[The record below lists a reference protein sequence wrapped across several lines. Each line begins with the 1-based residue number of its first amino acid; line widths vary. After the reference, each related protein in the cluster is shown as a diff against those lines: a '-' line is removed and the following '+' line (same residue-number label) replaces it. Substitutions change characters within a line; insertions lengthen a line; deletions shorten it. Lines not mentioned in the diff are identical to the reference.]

1 MRKLRLTGVAGL
13 VIAAVLIPAGAADA
27 KQSTTGCPK
36 KWEPATTMALPP
48 GQFENRD
55 HNDNGTVC
63 VKGPQGS
70 NEHFNVKD
78 DQTNGPVA
86 PVFWSSL
93 LIDSDELPVPQDVF
107 IVIDNMNLYFGGV
120 YLTPTVEDV
129 ADDSPR

>member
-13 VIAAVLIPAGAADA
+13 AVAAVLIPAGAADA

-36 KWEPATTMALPP
+36 KWQPAPTMALPP

-55 HNDNGTVC
+55 HNNNGTVC

-78 DQTNGPVA
+78 DNTNQTVA
-86 PVFWSSL
+86 PVFWYQFL
-93 LIDSDELPVPQDVF
+93 FDETAVTEDVF
-107 IVIDNMNLYFGGV
+107 IVIDNMNLYPFGT
-120 YLTPTVEDV
+120 YLDPAPEDV
-129 ADDSPR
+129 TDDDPR